1 MAKKLNERFKMLQ
14 QSEDQSFVQK
24 KKNEHTEM
32 KRK

>member
-24 KKNEHTEM
+24 KKKMNTL
-32 KRK
+32 R

>member
-24 KKNEHTEM
+24 KNEHTEM

>member
-24 KKNEHTEM
+24 KKMNTL
-32 KRK
+32 R